1 MLLIKIPMF
10 FGDFFILKV
19 CNYKKR
25 KSWGKDYFYLND
37 SLKMT
42 KLVDKYNV
50 FRFTTSKYLDIIVF
64 KYKKRKKK
72 EVIWGGNYEYS

>member
-1 MLLIKIPMF
+1 M
-10 FGDFFILKV
+10 
-19 CNYKKR
+19 
-25 KSWGKDYFYLND
+25 ND

-50 FRFTTSKYLDIIVF
+50 FRFTISKYLDIIVF

-72 EVIWGGNYEYS
+72 EVIWGEL